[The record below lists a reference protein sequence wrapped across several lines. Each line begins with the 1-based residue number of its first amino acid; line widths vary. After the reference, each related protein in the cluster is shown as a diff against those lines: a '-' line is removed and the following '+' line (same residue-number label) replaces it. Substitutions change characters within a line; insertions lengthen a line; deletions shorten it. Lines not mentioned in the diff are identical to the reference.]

1 VYRSFGDDVTRVSD
15 ALGLYQHEMHFVTRH
30 GPVLDALWYDDELT
44 RTERDLA
51 IAELDG
57 EVALDH
63 DEKLVFIFV
72 LMPDELTLNLGQF
85 DLAVVQIR
93 HDFRIPLIVKATE
106 FLGQVDLVKHASISA
121 VSAGGWPK

>member
-1 VYRSFGDDVTRVSD
+1 MTTS
-15 ALGLYQHEMHFVTRH
+15 
-30 GPVLDALWYDDELT
+30 

-106 FLGQVDLVKHASISA
+106 FLGQVDLVNSCIHLRCIRGRVAEVTSMRKLRLGGAPA
-121 VSAGGWPK
+121 GPVEFVSRLCL